1 MTSEI
6 SVPIQLFIDAQQKGY
21 AKKLQ
26 FFLALKL
33 LYKCGKAKLD
43 DGELLFLELTE
54 EIGSRKTTLNILPF
68 W

>member
-6 SVPIQLFIDAQQKGY
+6 SVPIQLFINAQQQGY

-26 FFLALKL
+26 FFFALKL
-33 LYKCGKAKLD
+33 LYKCGKTKLD

-54 EIGSRKTTLNILPF
+54 E
-68 W
+68 

>member
-1 MTSEI
+1 MTPEI

-26 FFLALKL
+26 FFLSLKL

-43 DGELLFLELTE
+43 DG
-54 EIGSRKTTLNILPF
+54 GTLIS
-68 W
+68 